1 MANGMITP
9 SPGTAELLEGTITFS
24 GDFVNSPRVLPIS
37 FIVADT
43 IIPQKWDTIYCVDGS
58 NALALAVGNNGNY
71 GHQGGS
77 TGKVGLDYWVGGREC
92 AVWDEETETNPFL
105 GDSRVYLYDGSPIIC
120 QNNAGEIDCNYSM
133 FDYDYTGGGPDDGFY
148 DGGFFP
154 RETPAQTYPV
164 WMTPQYTPDC
174 QFIVTEFVNRDTTIL
189 IEQVTIAPNVA
200 NPQYML
206 QATKFSN
213 LTDTDITGLAIG
225 EGIDWDIPS
234 DSAAW
239 NTSNFDS
246 FRNLMYQ
253 MGEEYGQDPMTC
265 TDNSRRFGG
274 VAVLDIFED
283 GTSSQNQYGM
293 YAMDNATQVYPLGHF
308 HPDSLMNH
316 MVDMGGFTVADSN
329 VYNDLHMVTTYRP
342 NHTLA
347 ASGGNL
353 IVYTLLATE
362 YKGGSASFL
371 NAVDEGKQ
379 WYEDNFVPAV
389 DPNCCRYVADVN
401 HDGVDGDPSTG
412 IPNITDLIFMVTY
425 MFQEGPCP
433 VCNTGPNCIPD
444 AVLPEADINC
454 SGNAIPDITD
464 LIYMVTYMF
473 QEGPAPSCW
482 DDQDT
487 PACNK

>member
-9 SPGTAELLEGTITFS
+9 PAGTSDKLEGTITFS

-43 IIPQKWDTIYCVDGS
+43 IIPQKWDTLYCVDGS

-71 GHQGGS
+71 GHSGGA
-77 TGKVGLDYWVGGREC
+77 TGKIGMDYWLQDEC
-92 AVWDEETETNPFL
+92 AVWDEETEDNDFL
-105 GDSRVYLYDGSPIIC
+105 GDSRVYLYDGSKIIC
-120 QNNAGEIDCNYSM
+120 KNTGGEIDCNYSM
-133 FDYDYTGGGPDDGFY
+133 FDYDYGGGGPDDGFY

-154 RETPAQTYPV
+154 RETPAQTYPI
-164 WMTPQYTPDC
+164 WMTPQDTPDC
-174 QFIVTEFVNRDTTIL
+174 QFNVYEFVNRDTSIL
-189 IEQVTIAPNVA
+189 IEQVTIAPNVVS
-200 NPQYML
+200 PQYML

-239 NTSNFDS
+239 NGSGFDS

-253 MGEEYGQDPMTC
+253 YGEEYGQDSITC

-283 GTSSQNQYGM
+283 GDTSGAQYGM
-293 YAMDNATQVYPLGHF
+293 YAMDNLKQVYPLGHF
-308 HPDSLMNH
+308 HPDSLMTH
-316 MVDMGGFTVADSN
+316 MVNMGGFTVADTN
-329 VYNDLHMVTTYRP
+329 VGMDLHLVTTYRP